1 MVEREKRS
9 TAIEVLK
16 KKRGKG
22 SVEKNCGKIS
32 VKKIWHEK
40 RGKGVHGKR
49 RGEKERGIGKEQCK
63 KKIAQRETES
73 VEGTS
78 NCAKRDSERYKESE
92 CAKRDSER

>member
-1 MVEREKRS
+1 MDEREKRS
-9 TAIEVLK
+9 TAREVLK

-49 RGEKERGIGKEQCK
+49 RGEKGKRDRERAMQKEN
-63 KKIAQRETES
+63 S
-73 VEGTS
+73 
-78 NCAKRDSERYKESE
+78 AKRD
-92 CAKRDSER
+92 